1 MARSVLTAAAFALLL
16 LALQADAQE
25 GILQAYSNETAGLSK
40 DFCIL
45 YNPNWVA
52 LPSSLGN
59 ATVHRLQILTST
71 MLCKVTDVPSEGL
84 QGIVVVM
91 RGNCTLTSK
100 AKIAQNHGAKAL
112 LIASIENPIPPRGNA
127 SESKEINIPVALLQ
141 YNDVVNMKKVLGNSI
156 SGVLYSPPVPSL
168 DYSILLIFVIAVATV
183 TVGGYWSG
191 SEESGRN
198 KNGGTASDSR
208 RQTKELDRNKDQTLI
223 LSPLTVV
230 VFVAIC
236 CVMIVLLYF
245 FYKWLVYVVIA
256 IFCLASAI
264 SLYNCLSA
272 VMAKIPFCKCR
283 LACGQR
289 SFEVR
294 LIFLAAV
301 CVAIAVVWVVFRNDD
316 SWVWILHDFLGVAF
330 CLNFLK
336 TVKLPHFK
344 SCVILLGLLL
354 LYDVFFVFI
363 TPFITPQG
371 KSIMVEVATGGTDT
385 AEKSDGMGLIPE
397 WWDKPNGSSVEPSS
411 YSHHEKL
418 PVVLRV
424 PRLTPSV
431 ITLCGM
437 SFSLLGFG
445 DIIVPGLLVA
455 YCRRFDVQRNSSNI
469 YFVSCAIAYAV
480 GLILTFVVLILTKMA
495 QPALL
500 YLVPCTL
507 LASVVTAWTRKEM
520 RTFWSGHSYE
530 MMNPG
535 GILNPENSEG
545 VSEQPSEHP

>member
-385 AEKSDGMGLIPE
+385 AEK
-397 WWDKPNGSSVEPSS
+397 
-411 YSHHEKL
+411 L

-530 MMNPG
+530 VLDDTVEHLLQDDEPRWYTQ
-535 GILNPENSEG
+535 SR
-545 VSEQPSEHP
+545 EQ